1 MQSDSTITRPAKIV
15 AETVSVLV
23 IDPDL
28 AADLDPGEAEEAR
41 RSALARVVALEPGP
55 ASSMPGGPGDLGL
68 LVLSGLLIRTVGIED
83 RRFAE
88 LLGPGD
94 LLRPWDQS
102 ATLVPHESA
111 FRVMEPTRVA
121 VLDRRFAYTMA
132 AWPPVLVAL
141 VARTMQ
147 RARSLAMH
155 LAVCHMR
162 GVEQRLLV
170 ALWHLADRWGRVA
183 LDRLPVRD
191 EDDRLPL
198 QKRAQRA
205 HAVAEI
211 GEQDGHHGD
220 RPDRQRRPG
229 DRVVALGDALLDEV
243 ARDHEQDEVEGLQR
257 PELALSH

>member
-1 MQSDSTITRPAKIV
+1 MPPESTITRPAKSV
-15 AETVSVLV
+15 AETVSVLAV
-23 IDPDL
+23 DPEL
-28 AADLDPGEAEEAR
+28 AADLDPGAAEEATR
-41 RSALARVVALEPGP
+41 AALARVVALEAGP
-55 ASSMPGGPGDLGL
+55 AASLPGGPGDLGL

-102 ATLVPHESA
+102 STLVPHESA
-111 FRVMEPTRVA
+111 FRVMERTRVA
-121 VLDRRFAYTMA
+121 VLDRRFAFAMA

-170 ALWHLADRWGRVA
+170 VLWHLADRWGRVA
-183 LDRLPVRD
+183 PDGVVLDLRLTHETLANVVGARRPTVTLGLQHLAADALVLRRADGRFVLRGDPPGYLD
-191 EDDRLPL
+191 EL
-198 QKRAQRA
+198 RAQTS
-205 HAVAEI
+205 
-211 GEQDGHHGD
+211 G
-220 RPDRQRRPG
+220 
-229 DRVVALGDALLDEV
+229 
-243 ARDHEQDEVEGLQR
+243 
-257 PELALSH
+257 